1 MKTYAALNHDD
12 VVVCLF
18 WEPFHPG
25 PGLAQDILSSPQVSQ
40 IVAVG
45 DAPCG
50 LGWKWEGSLFSPPA
64 E

>member
-1 MKTYAALNHDD
+1 MKTYAALNADD

-18 WEPFHPG
+18 WG
-25 PGLAQDILSSPQVSQ
+25 DALAQDLLETRDVAQ